1 MYCPEGYKTIGELR
15 SSVIGFE
22 WSIEKY
28 PYQTPSD
35 AYENLVFKTI
45 LENDALRICSPTGTI
60 LKVSEEILDK
70 IDMLDFFSPESFPI
84 SHFAGLVRDESGEVK
99 WRGMP
104 LFFERHYYTVSLSN
118 YREYKKVALNEYREE
133 ELWDAVCLPFEL
145 DPLWHLVEQFE
156 GYSLCA
162 VADKLPNEIHNRAG
176 ELETFIRNKRGRPTE
191 RKAILAFYTKNFG
204 NGHSSWKQVQNDLLS
219 QTGIDVHI
227 DTIKRALGKNNGQKS
242 QAKRKIFVPFL
253 HSLPQI

>member
-104 LFFERHYYTVSLSN
+104 LFLNGTITPSLFLIIEN
-118 YREYKKVALNEYREE
+118 
-133 ELWDAVCLPFEL
+133 
-145 DPLWHLVEQFE
+145 
-156 GYSLCA
+156 
-162 VADKLPNEIHNRAG
+162 
-176 ELETFIRNKRGRPTE
+176 TKR
-191 RKAILAFYTKNFG
+191 
-204 NGHSSWKQVQNDLLS
+204 LLS
-219 QTGIDVHI
+219 MSIE
-227 DTIKRALGKNNGQKS
+227 KKS
-242 QAKRKIFVPFL
+242 FGTLSAC
-253 HSLPQI
+253 HSN